1 MTSLF
6 HCIITVMMTSTS
18 PWGRRALEYATQL
31 TNLSFGR
38 GSASKAEAQAAEYVQ
53 AQLNQMD
60 ILDVERQ
67 HFAGLRSIWY
77 FFALTFGLAL
87 SGHLAYWLL
96 RASAGVLPAAALTL
110 PFFAFAAFLLWRKFT
125 FRDYPLRQVLP
136 HGPSQNVIA
145 VLSPE
150 EQVRQRVLLTGHLDS
165 HQAVFWYA
173 KDILVTIY
181 ALAAPV
187 IVFGAFLAPLLY
199 LLLALTGWSPLR
211 WLTLFL
217 AGMHGLAW
225 LTSLSADFSPLS
237 PGANDN
243 ASAVGTVLALGE
255 RLRQNPLQHTEVWLA
270 FTGCEESGADGMIH
284 LLQQKGEMLQD
295 ALMINFELVG
305 IGERLVYLQ
314 SEGVLRKQKINPD
327 VERLVRE
334 VGQAFDLEPRNGS
347 GSGVFTETGVV
358 WEHGFEGVCF
368 LAQRPGS
375 ILLPEWHRP
384 SDTPDRLQAET
395 LGRVHDLAW
404 ALLQRIDE

>member
-1 MTSLF
+1 
-6 HCIITVMMTSTS
+6 MMTLPST
-18 PWGRRALEYATQL
+18 WGQRALKYAAQL

-38 GSASKAEAQAAEYVQ
+38 GSATKAEAQAAEYVK
-53 AQLNQMD
+53 ARLNQ
-60 ILDVERQ
+60 LGNVDVATQ

-87 SGHLAYWLL
+87 SGHLAFWLL
-96 RASAGVLPAAALTL
+96 RDSAGDLLAASLTL

-125 FRDYPLRQVLP
+125 FRDYPLRQLLP

-145 VLSPE
+145 VLPPE
-150 EQVRQRVLLTGHLDS
+150 KDVQQRVVLTGHLDS

-173 KDILVTIY
+173 NDVLVTIY

-187 IVFGAFLAPLLY
+187 IVFGTFLAPPLY

-225 LTSLSADFSPLS
+225 LTSLSADFNSVS

-255 RLRQNPLQHTEVWLA
+255 RLRQQPLEHTEVWLA

-284 LLQQKGEMLQD
+284 LLQQEGEALRD

-327 VERLVRE
+327 VERLVKE
-334 VGQAFDLEPRNGS
+334 VGQAFDLAPLNGS
-347 GSGVFTETGVV
+347 GTGVFTETGVV
-358 WEHGFEGVCF
+358 WEHGFDGVCF
-368 LAQRPGS
+368 LAQRSDS

-384 SDTPDRLQAET
+384 SDTPDRLQADT
-395 LGRVHDLAW
+395 LDRVHELTW
-404 ALLQRIDE
+404 ALLQKFDN

>member
-1 MTSLF
+1 
-6 HCIITVMMTSTS
+6 MMTSPS
-18 PWGRRALEYATQL
+18 PWGQRALKYATQL
-31 TNLSFGR
+31 TEIAFGR
-38 GSASKAEAQAAEYVQ
+38 GSATKAEAQAAEYVK
-53 AQLNQMD
+53 ARLNQ
-60 ILDVERQ
+60 LGNVDVATQ

-96 RASAGVLPAAALTL
+96 RDSAGDLPAAALTL

-125 FRDYPLRQVLP
+125 FQEYPLRQILP

-145 VLSPE
+145 ALPPKGD
-150 EQVRQRVLLTGHLDS
+150 VRNRVVLTGHLDS

-173 KDILVTIY
+173 NDILVTIY

-187 IVFGAFLAPLLY
+187 IVFGTFLAPSLY

-225 LTSLSADFSPLS
+225 VTSLSADFSSVS

-255 RLRQNPLQHTEVWLA
+255 RLRQQPLEHTEVWLA

-284 LLQQKGEMLQD
+284 LLQQEGEMLQD

-327 VERLVRE
+327 VERLVKE
-334 VGQAFDLEPRNGS
+334 VGQAFDLETRNGS
-347 GSGVFTETGVV
+347 GTGVFTETGVV
-358 WEHGFEGVCF
+358 WEHGFDGVCF
-368 LAQRPGS
+368 LAQRSDS

-384 SDTPDRLQAET
+384 SDTPDRLQADT
-395 LGRVHDLAW
+395 LDRVHDLTW
-404 ALLQRIDE
+404 ALLQKVDKEY